1 MVVHGA
7 GAVGRSSALSI
18 LTLVPVERCQEPRR
32 PMATVAN
39 KSKAFV
45 KKTIAQV
52 VTTVIANPDGKS
64 CSPRKIDNLSLTNH
78 R

>member
-18 LTLVPVERCQEPRR
+18 LTLVPVENCQEPRR
-32 PMATVAN
+32 TMATVVN

-52 VTTVIANPDGKS
+52 VTIVIASRDGKIA
-64 CSPRKIDNLSLTNH
+64 SPRKIDN
-78 R
+78 

>member
-1 MVVHGA
+1 
-7 GAVGRSSALSI
+7 
-18 LTLVPVERCQEPRR
+18 
-32 PMATVAN
+32 MATVAN